1 MLAQP
6 IAARVYS
13 GHTDHNFTLRGYYAN
28 LYSVVNLTQI
38 SQQITWR
45 WNGTNLFFVVKLT
58 RTMLVAIKTFCG
70 LLDPKTFNTQ
80 FCGQFGPKTKYLI
93 HMQINTNSTKYVS
106 YN

>member
-45 WNGTNLFFVVKLT
+45 WNGTNLFFVVDLT
-58 RTMLVAIKTFCG
+58 QTMLEAINIFYDLC
-70 LLDPKTFNTQ
+70 DPKTLEISQ
-80 FCGQFGPKTKYLI
+80 RI
-93 HMQINTNSTKYVS
+93 
-106 YN
+106 